1 MIKHLRKSP
10 IKMNEI
16 GLPNFQIVFVVI
28 LLNDDADIQNL
39 ENKDIKDKMIVEE
52 DNRAATSIWK
62 AMAVDGLIEGGI
74 GLLEGPA
81 SIMGIL
87 SGMID
92 LE

>member
-1 MIKHLRKSP
+1 
-10 IKMNEI
+10 MNEI